1 MLESAPRQISA
12 SQVVAQVD
20 PSREISPN
28 QERQQTI
35 GQAAL
40 DLLHELNASS
50 LSNQALSN
58 QIRVSVGNEAATDP
72 NNPTLQDYSAQA
84 MQALVGL
91 LNPSGSTGGLE
102 GISLRWQQNSQN
114 TYSWG
119 TTSSG
124 RTLEVS
130 SGGLSLELSTSQ
142 NFNALTYAEGLQ
154 QKLSQL
160 IGLAN
165 TVERRDA
172 VVQIAT
178 LLERVITQ
186 VRDNPN
192 ASAGQ
197 QELPQQVKNALSV
210 ILTDI
215 QTIRENPQL
224 FMPISSP
231 STSPLSRETLPREVI
246 DRMAYLE
253 QNRESVG

>member
-1 MLESAPRQISA
+1 MLETAPREAPQ
-12 SQVVAQVD
+12 SQVIAQLD
-20 PSREISPN
+20 SISPN
-28 QERQQTI
+28 QEGQQTI

-50 LSNQALSN
+50 LSNQASSS
-58 QIRVSVGNEAATDP
+58 QIRVGVGNEAAADP
-72 NNPTLQDYSAQA
+72 NNPTLQDYSARA

-130 SGGLSLELSTSQ
+130 SGGLTLELSTSQ
-142 NFNALTYAEGLQ
+142 NFNALNYAEGLQ

-178 LLERVITQ
+178 LLEGVLTQ

-192 ASAGQ
+192 AAAGQ
-197 QELPQQVKNALSV
+197 RELPQPIKDALSV
-210 ILTDI
+210 ILNDI
-215 QTIRENPQL
+215 QAIRQNPQL
-224 FMPISSP
+224 FMPVASP
-231 STSPLSRETLPREVI
+231 SASPLSRENLPNEAV

-253 QNRESVG
+253 QARDSMG